1 MSTLWMVRHGP
12 TGSKGMNGWTD
23 IRADLSDSA
32 ALSRL
37 SAALPDLPVVSSDLR
52 RARETADAIIAQ
64 RPRLPDDEGLREM
77 NFGTW
82 EGKSFTEVWTLAP
95 KIAQDF
101 WDAPGD
107 VRPDGGESW
116 NMLHARVSKSIDRL
130 LASHPEGVIA
140 VVHFGAILT
149 QVQRAS
155 GETAKQVFGRKLQYF
170 SITEI
175 QTQPEWQLRRIDH
188 IV

>member
-23 IRADLSDSA
+23 IPADLSDTDTI
-32 ALSRL
+32 SRL
-37 SAALPDLPVVSSDLR
+37 SEALPDLPVVSSDLR
-52 RARETADAIIAQ
+52 RARDTADAISAQ
-64 RPRLPDDEGLREM
+64 RPRLPDDPGLREM

-82 EGKSFTEVWTLAP
+82 EGKSFTEVWRLAP
-95 KIAQDF
+95 KIAQNF

-107 VRPDGGESW
+107 VRPEGGESW
-116 NMLHARVSKSIDRL
+116 NMLQARVSESVDRL
-130 LASHPEGVIA
+130 LAEYPDGLIA

-155 GETAKQVFGRKLQYF
+155 GETTKQVFGRKLQYF

-175 QTQPEWQLRRIDH
+175 ETEPEWRLRRVDH
-188 IV
+188 VA